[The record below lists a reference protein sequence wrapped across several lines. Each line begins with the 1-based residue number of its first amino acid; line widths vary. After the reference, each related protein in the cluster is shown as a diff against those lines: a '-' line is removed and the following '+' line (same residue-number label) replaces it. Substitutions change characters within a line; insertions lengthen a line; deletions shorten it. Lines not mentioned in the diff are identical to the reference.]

1 MIQTRTERRLWEVC
15 SEAAQ
20 IAQMRGDYVEAEQHF
35 VFALVSAE
43 QELGPRNE
51 QVARALIDL
60 ADFYVETKKID
71 QAEKLYRRALMLYED
86 IFGKENL
93 VTGMIYRVLAEV
105 CFQDD
110 RPQEAFFL
118 RARARHILE
127 HEI

>member
-1 MIQTRTERRLWEVC
+1 MQTRTERPLWEVC
-15 SEAAQ
+15 AEAAS
-20 IAQMRGDYVEAEQHF
+20 IAQMRGDFIEAEQHY
-35 VFALVSAE
+35 VFALVSSE

-60 ADFYVETKKID
+60 ADLYVLTNKIEL
-71 QAEKLYRRALMLYED
+71 AEKLYRRALTLYED

-93 VTGMIYRVLAEV
+93 VTGMIYRVLAEL

-127 HEI
+127 HQI